1 MDVIDRKILHQLQTD
16 STLPIAEIAGH
27 IGISSTPCWRRIQRL
42 EKEGVIDRRVAIL
55 NRKALNLTITVFVMI
70 KTGNHSGDWLE
81 GFSRHIESIDEV
93 AEFYRMS
100 GTVDYLIKIIVPD
113 IAAYDAVYKRII
125 KIDGLQDVSSS
136 FAMEEIKFSTAL
148 PLHYAR

>member
-1 MDVIDRKILHQLQTD
+1 MDTIDKKILHLLQID
-16 STLPIAEIAGH
+16 STLPIAEIASQV
-27 IGISSTPCWRRIQRL
+27 GISSTPCWRRIQKL
-42 EKEGVIDRRVAIL
+42 EKQGVIAARIAVL
-55 NRKALNLTITVFVMI
+55 NRKALNLAITVFVMI
-70 KTGNHSGDWLE
+70 KTGNHSAEWLE
-81 GFSRHIESIDEV
+81 EFSQHIENIDEV

-113 IAAYDAVYKRII
+113 IEAYDAVYKRII

-148 PLHYAR
+148 PLQYAR

>member
-1 MDVIDRKILHQLQTD
+1 MDAIDRKILHQLQTD
-16 STLPIAEIAGH
+16 STLPIVEIAKH
-27 IGISSTPCWRRIQRL
+27 IGISSTPCWRRIQKL
-42 EKEGVIDRRVAIL
+42 EKEGVISRRVAIL
-55 NRKALNLTITVFVMI
+55 DRKALNLTITVFVMI

-81 GFSRHIESIDEV
+81 EFSRHIESIDEV

-136 FAMEEIKFSTAL
+136 FAMEEIKYSTAL
-148 PLHYAR
+148 PLHYSR

>member
-1 MDVIDRKILHQLQTD
+1 MDAIDRKILHHLQTD
-16 STLPIAEIAGH
+16 STLPIAEIAEH
-27 IGISSTPCWRRIQRL
+27 VGISSTPCWRRIQRL
-42 EKEGVIDRRVAIL
+42 EKQGVIARRVAIL
-55 NRKALNLTITVFVMI
+55 NRKELNLAITVFVMI
-70 KTGNHSGDWLE
+70 KTGNHSGKWLE

-148 PLHYAR
+148 PLHYSR

>member
-1 MDVIDRKILHQLQTD
+1 MDAVDKKILNLLQTD
-16 STLPIAEIAGH
+16 STLPIAEIANQV
-27 IGISSTPCWRRIQRL
+27 GISSTPCWRRIQKL
-42 EKEGVIDRRVAIL
+42 EKQGVIEGRIVVL
-55 NRKALNLTITVFVMI
+55 NRKALNLAITVFVMI
-70 KTGNHSGDWLE
+70 KTGNHSSEWLE

-113 IAAYDAVYKRII
+113 IAAYDLVYKRII

-148 PLHYAR
+148 PLQYAK

>member
-1 MDVIDRKILHQLQTD
+1 MDTIDRKILHHLQTD
-16 STLPIAEIAGH
+16 STLPIAEIAEH
-27 IGISSTPCWRRIQRL
+27 VGISSTPCWRRIQRL
-42 EKEGVIDRRVAIL
+42 EKQGVIARRVAIL
-55 NRKALNLTITVFVMI
+55 NRKELNLAITVFVMI
-70 KTGNHSGDWLE
+70 KTGNHSGEWLE

-148 PLHYAR
+148 PLHYSK

>member
-1 MDVIDRKILHQLQTD
+1 MDSIDKKILHLLQTD
-16 STLPIAEIAGH
+16 STLAIAEVAEH
-27 IGISSTPCWRRIQRL
+27 VGISSTPCWRRIQRL
-42 EKEGVIDRRVAIL
+42 EKDGVITGRVAIL
-55 NRKALNLTITVFVMI
+55 NRKALNLAITVFVMI
-70 KTGNHSGDWLE
+70 KTGNHSAEWLKA
-81 GFSRHIESIDEV
+81 FSRHIESIDEV

-113 IAAYDAVYKRII
+113 IEAYDAVYKRII

>member
-1 MDVIDRKILHQLQTD
+1 MDSIDRKILHQLQTD
-16 STLPIAEIAGH
+16 STLPIAEIAEH
-27 IGISSTPCWRRIQRL
+27 VGISSTPCWRRIQRL
-42 EKEGVIDRRVAIL
+42 EKQGVIARRVAIL
-55 NRKALNLTITVFVMI
+55 NRKALNLAITVFVMI
-70 KTGNHSGDWLE
+70 KTGNHSGKWLE
-81 GFSRHIESIDEV
+81 DFSRHIENIDEV

-136 FAMEEIKFSTAL
+136 FAMEELKFSTAL
-148 PLHYAR
+148 PLHYSR